1 MESRARKM
9 KKSDENGFSLVELL
23 SVLVIVGILAA
34 IAVPSLIKGTRAAEN
49 GVTFSAMRTISSTE
63 ANFYSTHGRF
73 GTLDEINTQLY
84 NALGR
89 SVGVNQVVKNQFV
102 LEMVPPNPTNA
113 ELKDGYVITATRA
126 VTGETTVFKYSVDH
140 TGFISQILP

>member
-1 MESRARKM
+1 
-9 KKSDENGFSLVELL
+9 
-23 SVLVIVGILAA
+23 
-34 IAVPSLIKGTRAAEN
+34 
-49 GVTFSAMRTISSTE
+49 MRTISSTE

-113 ELKDGYVITATRA
+113 ELKDGYVITATRS
-126 VTGETTVFKYSVDH
+126 VTGEMTVFKYSVDH